1 MRKRTRSS
9 GLVVSVPPVHVG
21 FPWVEALGR
30 TLHIRTIG
38 VCRQFVVSGAQA
50 LQPFI
55 TGVADIPVVEPGP
68 GGGVFGTVDGALSSE
83 PFADSGR
90 GSLVNTKGRSAS
102 SSSAGPN
109 VAITSPNLHFPI
121 TARIAAK
128 SIPG

>member
-50 LQPFI
+50 P
-55 TGVADIPVVEPGP
+55 
-68 GGGVFGTVDGALSSE
+68 
-83 PFADSGR
+83 
-90 GSLVNTKGRSAS
+90 
-102 SSSAGPN
+102 
-109 VAITSPNLHFPI
+109 
-121 TARIAAK
+121 
-128 SIPG
+128 